1 MTHWLSATL
10 RTVYF
15 PNLYH
20 TTHLLLVSSMT
31 VYFQHLHHMT
41 HWLWVNLKTVY
52 IPPFISMAHRLWV
65 NLRTVYFRERRYI
78 FRKGLYTFCKGP
90 FILRREVYFPTKAV
104 YFQSRPYTFNPMSSR
119 TSILKPLVHPH
130 SRWIGRFFYR
140 KFLFCRK
147 FQKSFLVFLNHE
159 KKPTITNDV
168 LETFRLSD
176 F

>member
-1 MTHWLSATL
+1 MIDYWLSATL

-15 PNLYH
+15 PNLCH

-31 VYFQHLHHMT
+31 VY
-41 HWLWVNLKTVY
+41 
-52 IPPFISMAHRLWV
+52 IPSFISMAHRLWV
-65 NLRTVYFRERRYI
+65 NLGTVYFRERLYI
-78 FRKGLYTFCKGP
+78 FRKGPYIFCKGP
-90 FILRREVYFPTKAV
+90 FILRRDVYFQTKAV
-104 YFQSRPYTFNPMSSR
+104 YFQSRPYTFNPMTSR
-119 TSILKPLVHPH
+119 TSIPKPLVHPH
-130 SRWIGRFFYR
+130 SRWIGRFSYR

-147 FQKSFLVFLNHE
+147 FQKSFLFFLNHE